1 MQSAALAN
9 VFFVSEHE
17 IISLR
22 SSDRLS
28 PFPPFSFLAV
38 QTPSFRVS
46 RDGIARPEQTKPIRL
61 SRLGLDKLIG
71 IKVDKG
77 GGAAPSDTSELCRC
91 IKPKNSLG
99 RRLERVG
106 RRHVDEPGA
115 WLPR

>member
-1 MQSAALAN
+1 M
-9 VFFVSEHE
+9 
-17 IISLR
+17 
-22 SSDRLS
+22 
-28 PFPPFSFLAV
+28 
-38 QTPSFRVS
+38 S